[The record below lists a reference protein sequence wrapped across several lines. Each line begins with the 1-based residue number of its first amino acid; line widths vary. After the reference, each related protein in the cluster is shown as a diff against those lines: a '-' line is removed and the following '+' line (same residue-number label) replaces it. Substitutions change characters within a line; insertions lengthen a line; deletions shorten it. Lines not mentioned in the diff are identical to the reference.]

1 MSTDNDAW
9 VFQASF
15 KDGPHMYNVRGGTAT
30 EFVENVE
37 AFEER
42 AIGAILSV
50 QQKLA
55 GGGAVASVLPI
66 AGSAPV
72 EASTP
77 VESNGTWSQPTS
89 QSLDKPK
96 CQHGQRIGR
105 EGNGA
110 KGPWRAYFCPTA
122 KGTPDQC
129 DPMWVDRKDSTAWNS
144 WVAG

>member
-9 VFQASF
+9 MFQASM
-15 KDGPHMYNVRGGTAT
+15 KLDAHMYNIRGNTAT
-30 EFVENVE
+30 EFVENIE

-42 AIGAILSV
+42 AIPAILSA
-50 QQKLA
+50 QQKLS
-55 GGGAVASVLPI
+55 GGGAVAAVVPI
-66 AGSAPV
+66 SGGAPV
-72 EASTP
+72 EATKP
-77 VESNGTWSQPTS
+77 VETNGTWSQPTS
-89 QSLDKPK
+89 QSVEKPK

-129 DPMWVDRKDSTAWNS
+129 DPVWVDRKDGAAWNS
-144 WVAG
+144 WAAG